1 MSVMTGETGEAEG
14 TGDVTNATARELRE
28 PRVDELYSLAYDELK
43 RLAGAVRHGD
53 PFATVTTTALV
64 NEAWLKLSAGS
75 SHRFSDEQH
84 FKHIV
89 VRAMR
94 QVLVDSAR
102 RRRALKREG
111 VQVPFDESIPLPVG
125 AEEHVLAIDAALTRL
140 AVLSPRQ
147 AQMVEARFF
156 GGFDVAET
164 ARLLNVS
171 EATIQRDWRLAR
183 AWLAIELT
191 ETR

>member
-1 MSVMTGETGEAEG
+1 MSARSVEDEG
-14 TGDVTNATARELRE
+14 AADDSNASASDARG
-28 PRVDELYSLAYDELK
+28 PRADELYSLAYDELK
-43 RLAGAVRHGD
+43 RIAGAVRHGD

-64 NEAWLKLSAGS
+64 NEAWLKLSANQ
-75 SHRFSDEQH
+75 RFTDERH

-102 RRRALKREG
+102 RRRSLKREG
-111 VQVPFDESIPLPVG
+111 VHVSFDESIPLTVG
-125 AEEHVLAIDAALTRL
+125 AEERVLAIDAALTRL
-140 AVLSPRQ
+140 ARLSPRQ

-156 GGFDVAET
+156 GGFDVSET

-183 AWLAIELT
+183 AWLATELT
-191 ETR
+191 DAR

>member
-1 MSVMTGETGEAEG
+1 MSLSTGDWEG
-14 TGDVTNATARELRE
+14 TNDVTQATASESGG

-75 SHRFSDEQH
+75 SHRFTDERH

-102 RRRALKREG
+102 RRRSLKREG
-111 VQVPFDESIPLPVG
+111 IHVPFDESIPLPAS
-125 AEEHVLAIDAALTRL
+125 AEERVLAIDTALTRL

-156 GGFDVAET
+156 GGLDVMET

-191 ETR
+191 DAR